1 MYFSLNLFKPVFPTI
16 YNNNT
21 QLNFLISD
29 VKFEISLYFKTLLN
43 YKMAVSQTIPQNLKM
58 ISEKVLFCY
67 LNTPKATRALKPP
80 RLVAVSKTKPKEMII
95 EAYRAGHRDF
105 GENYIQELVEKSN
118 DVELLG
124 CCPDINWHFIGN
136 CQTKNAKKLA
146 TCPRLAVIETI
157 TSIKLA
163 NKLQTQFSEREKNE
177 EKEIMVEVMVQV
189 NTSGEENKNGIQ
201 PGPDVI
207 STVKHI
213 VENCPNLKF
222 VGLMTIG
229 ALGNS
234 LVDAENEEDN
244 PDFIKL
250 IECRR
255 QITSSLELEEKSIE
269 LSMGMSNDFL
279 DAIRMGSTNI
289 RVGSSIFGARYYPP
303 ETLSG
308 KYKFCD

>member
-1 MYFSLNLFKPVFPTI
+1 
-16 YNNNT
+16 
-21 QLNFLISD
+21 
-29 VKFEISLYFKTLLN
+29 
-43 YKMAVSQTIPQNLKM
+43 MAASQTIPQNLKL
-58 ISEKVLFCY
+58 ISEKVLSCY
-67 LNTPKATRALKPP
+67 ISASVVTRAWKPP

-105 GENYIQELVEKSN
+105 GENYVQELVEKSN

-146 TCPRLAVIETI
+146 QCPRLVVIETI

-163 NKLQTQFSEREKNE
+163 DKLQAQFSKQTNRTKQNN
-177 EKEIMVEVMVQV
+177 IVEVMVQI
-189 NTSGEENKNGIQ
+189 NTSGEENKNGIL
-201 PGPDVI
+201 PGPDVL
-207 STVKHI
+207 STVKHLQ
-213 VENCPNLKF
+213 EKCPNLKF

-234 LVDAENEEDN
+234 LATNSISNEDAN

-250 IECRR
+250 IECRKNVASALD
-255 QITSSLELEEKSIE
+255 IDEKSIE

-279 DAIRMGSTNI
+279 AAIKMGSTNV
-289 RVGSSIFGARYYPP
+289 RVGSSIFGARNYPP
-303 ETLSG
+303 ES
-308 KYKFCD
+308 